1 MDLKDRAAQ
10 FAPYAA
16 LTGFGDVVS
25 ETARLTEE
33 RKFQDEGEIE
43 KIDRTLTY
51 ILTSNGALSATFTY
65 FENDKTKSGGHYEA
79 KTGYALKF
87 NEEKRTISFSDGSFL
102 SIDDIVKIEFE

>member
-1 MDLKDRAAQ
+1 MELKERAAQ

-33 RKFQDEGEIE
+33 RKIQDEGEIE
-43 KIDRTLTY
+43 KINRALTY
-51 ILTSNGALSATFTY
+51 IFAHSGTLLATFTY
-65 FENDKTKSGGHYEA
+65 FENDKKKSGGRYET

-87 NEEKRTISFSDGSFL
+87 NEEKRTISFSDGTFL
-102 SIDDIVKIEFE
+102 PLDDIVKIEFK